1 MYSLLIPVLL
11 ITQCLK
17 SEMCHG
23 RVSHFQHFPL
33 TVTSANLVI
42 PPDSVS
48 PAGMADFRCGYAD
61 HAGSGCGRSVE
72 LLKVAPQPLSP
83 VPAIVDAHVLTT
95 LAQLPPLWRQVYG
108 FVLAARAGSVQTETL
123 KAQWQQHLMGNA
135 HPQNHY
141 PAGIRGWKIAG
152 TDIPPEYA

>member
-1 MYSLLIPVLL
+1 MFKIRNVSWQGKPFSTFPTDSDV
-11 ITQCLK
+11 
-17 SEMCHG
+17 SEPG
-23 RVSHFQHFPL
+23 D
-33 TVTSANLVI
+33 T
-42 PPDSVS
+42 PDSVS
-48 PAGMADFRCGYAD
+48 PAGMADLRCGYAD

-95 LAQLPPLWRQVYG
+95 LAQLPPLWQQVYG
-108 FVLAARAGSVQTETL
+108 FVLAARAGPVQTETL

>member
-1 MYSLLIPVLL
+1 MFKIRNVSWQGKPFSTFPTDSDV
-11 ITQCLK
+11 
-17 SEMCHG
+17 SEPG
-23 RVSHFQHFPL
+23 D
-33 TVTSANLVI
+33 T
-42 PPDSVS
+42 PDIVS